1 MSATKNWIHD
11 YTDAL
16 DKVATTLEEATL
28 ALDKLGELLYTETGE
43 LKARVPAE
51 DAWMLESF
59 LQELKLAAA
68 PVQCA
73 KERPAPL
80 L

>member
-1 MSATKNWIHD
+1 
-11 YTDAL
+11 
-16 DKVATTLEEATL
+16 
-28 ALDKLGELLYTETGE
+28 
-43 LKARVPAE
+43 VPAE
-51 DAWMLESF
+51 DAWMLDSF

-73 KERPAPL
+73 KEKPVPL